1 MVFPLSEFTAWFE
14 SNEEKIQEDFFRF
27 LRFRSISTDASYKE
41 ECLKAADF
49 LSSFLKERGMT
60 VDLLKSSGLPVVFA
74 ESQNAAI
81 DNPSVL
87 IYHHY
92 DVQPVDPID
101 LWHSD
106 PFSPRLSEGKIF
118 ARGAS
123 DNKGQCFI
131 TLTAISALH
140 ALAKDLPLHI
150 KVFIEG
156 EEESG
161 GSGTGEV
168 ILARKDLLKAD
179 SLCVIDFDL
188 PAADTPGIVGGYRG
202 LAAVEIECSNS
213 KGDLH
218 SGTHGGV
225 ALNPNRILSQVLAGL
240 WDEKGR
246 VTIPHFY
253 DKVESLREEERAK
266 IDFSF
271 DEELYKREFE
281 IGALCKEEGFG
292 SQESRWIRPT
302 VEING
307 IWGGYTGPGFKT
319 VIPAVAQAKLSCRLV
334 SNQDPKEI
342 EGYLQEFLEKN
353 TPKGAEIKMKWH
365 HGAKGY
371 KVGLS
376 SPLTQIVIESMEA
389 VFQKPCR
396 NTLCGGSIPIVREL
410 AEAVD
415 GDVALFGFAL
425 ASDNIHAPNEHFRW
439 DSFKKGFITVARV
452 LWELSQKKKEC

>member
-1 MVFPLSEFTAWFE
+1 MDFPLSEFTAWFE
-14 SNEEKIQEDFFRF
+14 SNEEKILADFFQF
-27 LRFRSISTDASYKE
+27 LRFRSISTDTACKE

-49 LSSFLKERGMT
+49 LFSFFKKIGMK
-60 VDLLKSSGLPVVFA
+60 VDLLESAGLPVVFA
-74 ESQNAAI
+74 ESQNTNKEI
-81 DNPSVL
+81 PSVL

-101 LWHSD
+101 LWQSD
-106 PFSPRLSEGKIF
+106 PFNPRLIDGKVF

-131 TLTAISALH
+131 TLTVLSAFSV
-140 ALAKDLPLHI
+140 LAKELPLHI

-161 GSGTGEV
+161 GVGTGQV
-168 ILARKDLLKAD
+168 IKERKDLLKAD

-188 PAADTPGIVGGYRG
+188 PSPGTPGIVGGYRG
-202 LAAVEIECSNS
+202 LAAVEIECSNA

-225 ALNPNRILSQVLAGL
+225 ALNPLRILSQALTKL
-240 WDEKGR
+240 WDEKGS
-246 VTIPHFY
+246 VAIPHFY
-253 DKVESLREEERAK
+253 DDVEPLSEKEKAQ

-271 DEELYKREFE
+271 DEEKYKEEFG
-281 IGALCKEEGFG
+281 IGALAKEEGFNA
-292 SQESRWIRPT
+292 QESRWIRPT

-307 IWGGYTGPGFKT
+307 MWGGYTGPGFKT
-319 VIPAVAQAKLSCRLV
+319 VIPAVAHAKLSCRLV
-334 SNQDPKEI
+334 SLQDPQKI
-342 EGYLQEFLEKN
+342 EKYLQEFLKKN
-353 TPKGAEIKMKWH
+353 TPKGAEIKVKWH

-371 KVGLS
+371 KTS
-376 SPLTQIVIESMEA
+376 MASPLTQAVTKSMET
-389 VFQKPCR
+389 VFKTACR

-410 AEAVD
+410 AEAVG

-425 ASDNIHAPNEHFRW
+425 ATDNIHAPNEHFRW
-439 DSFKKGFITVARV
+439 DCFKKGFLTVASI
-452 LWELSQKKKEC
+452 LWELSQKKKE